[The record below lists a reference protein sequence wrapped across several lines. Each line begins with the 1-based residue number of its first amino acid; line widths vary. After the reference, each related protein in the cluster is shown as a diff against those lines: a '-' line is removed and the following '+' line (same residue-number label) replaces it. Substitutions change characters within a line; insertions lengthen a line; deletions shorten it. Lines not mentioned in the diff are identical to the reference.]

1 MEGAPKTS
9 NPEKE
14 SHLGSKI
21 VEEISSIQRG
31 RDLSALN
38 VQELKAVKE
47 KYIRLKQELGVGSK
61 KTSEGIETSYEQAQE
76 IMGESFYGVEE
87 IKNTFRFEFPQEKVP
102 AIPYSPEVLE
112 KAKENGEMLVLRVE
126 SDGEGSPMTME
137 RMNGLMQT
145 ILEEDREEESA
156 DAEDLA
162 DRQEKLLYDTDW
174 YQEEDFFK
182 NASLRTEWKLVGKNF
197 VPDSTSKNY
206 IEQTKILRDYL
217 LGLDSISKE
226 EREECTDEL
235 LNGLQKKL
243 LEDWD
248 KNWKEVARE
257 LSELLINKNHR
268 RIPAEILYDWVLHF
282 RSRKERGILEKNWDW
297 SNTLSSGGG
306 LVNLGSAGRGGVS
319 VNDYAAD
326 YRDDDLGVVSL
337 R

>member
-1 MEGAPKTS
+1 MEGAPKTT

-14 SHLGSKI
+14 SDLGSKI
-21 VEEISSIQRG
+21 IEEISVIQKG
-31 RDLSALN
+31 RDLNVLS
-38 VQELKAVKE
+38 VQELKKIKE
-47 KYIRLKQELGVGSK
+47 KYLQLKQELGVGSK

-137 RMNGLMQT
+137 RMNGLMQA
-145 ILEEDREEESA
+145 ILEEESEEE
-156 DAEDLA
+156 
-162 DRQEKLLYDTDW
+162 QEKLLYDTDW

-206 IEQTKILRDYL
+206 IEQTKVLRDYL
-217 LGLDSISKE
+217 MGLDSVSKE
-226 EREECTDEL
+226 EQEECTDEL
-235 LNGLQKKL
+235 LEGLQKML
-243 LEDWD
+243 DEDYD
-248 KNWKEVARE
+248 KNWKEVARK

-268 RIPAEILYDWVLHF
+268 RIPAEILYDWVLQF
-282 RSRKERGILEKNWDW
+282 RSRKERGILESNYDW
-297 SNTLSSGGG
+297 SNTLSSSGK
-306 LVNLGSAGRGGVS
+306 LVSLGNADRDGVI
-319 VNDYAAD
+319 VDYDNPD
-326 YRDDDLGVVSL
+326 YRDGHLGVVSL

>member
-1 MEGAPKTS
+1 MEGAPKTT

-14 SHLGSKI
+14 SELSSKI
-21 VEEISSIQRG
+21 LEEITGIQRG
-31 RDLSALN
+31 RDLNILS
-38 VQELKAVKE
+38 VQELRAIKE
-47 KYIRLKQELGVGSK
+47 KYIKLKQELGVSSK

-76 IMGESFYGVEE
+76 IMSDSFYGVEE
-87 IKNTFRFEFPQEKVP
+87 IKNTFKFEFPQEKVP

-145 ILEEDREEESA
+145 ILEEDSEEE
-156 DAEDLA
+156 
-162 DRQEKLLYDTDW
+162 QEKLLYDTDW

-182 NASLRTEWKLVGKNF
+182 NTSLRTEWKLVGKNF

-217 LGLDSISKE
+217 MGLDSVSKE
-226 EREECTDEL
+226 EKEECTD
-235 LNGLQKKL
+235 KL
-243 LEDWD
+243 LAGFQKMLDEDYD
-248 KNWKEVARE
+248 KSWKEVARK

-268 RIPAEILYDWVLHF
+268 RIPAEILYDWVLQF
-282 RSRKERGILEKNWDW
+282 RNRKERGILEANYDW
-297 SNTLSSGGG
+297 SNTLYSHGK
-306 LVNLGSAGRGGVS
+306 LVNLGGAGRYGVYVGS
-319 VNDYAAD
+319 ATPGQRSGY
-326 YRDDDLGVVSL
+326 LGVVSL